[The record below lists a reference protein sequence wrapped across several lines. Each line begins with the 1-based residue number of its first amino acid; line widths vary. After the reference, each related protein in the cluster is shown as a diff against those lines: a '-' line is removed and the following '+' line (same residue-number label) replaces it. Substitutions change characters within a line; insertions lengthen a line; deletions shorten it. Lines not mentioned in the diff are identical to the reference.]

1 MNGQRR
7 RTPTADA
14 TKRSE
19 RYGAKILQ
27 ANSLRPAH
35 PKPPNLE
42 TARESPPP
50 GKIAIQKRQS
60 IFDSGL
66 ARGRPAEA
74 AFHTE
79 FTCLGGAFERLAVAF
94 KLTLTPRG
102 GDSGLRAGSDT
113 LRFCPN

>member
-1 MNGQRR
+1 MAFERPTAAL
-7 RTPTADA
+7 TPIADA

-66 ARGRPAEA
+66 ARGRPARPPGHIRILA
-74 AFHTE
+74 DFR
-79 FTCLGGAFERLAVAF
+79 CGGV
-94 KLTLTPRG
+94 
-102 GDSGLRAGSDT
+102 GDGA
-113 LRFCPN
+113 